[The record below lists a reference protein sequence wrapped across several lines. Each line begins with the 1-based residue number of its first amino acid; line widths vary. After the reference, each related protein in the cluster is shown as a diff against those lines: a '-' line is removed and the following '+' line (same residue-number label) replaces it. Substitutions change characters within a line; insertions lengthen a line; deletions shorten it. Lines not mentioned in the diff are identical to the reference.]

1 VTAPRFALALAMA
14 PLLLGACE
22 REEREPRPDQAAAP
36 SPEAVTMPTI
46 RPGSGAPPE
55 PSRMGEEYEQSAW
68 HVSEGKRLYTW
79 FNCNGCHGNAGGGGM
94 GPALMDDKW
103 IYGGDLQSIAAT
115 LLQGRPNGMPSWRGR
130 IPDEQIW
137 QIAAYVRSMGRY
149 VRQDVAPGRTDDMQT
164 GKSESRRPRLDRP
177 GSGDIPQSAQRPQ

>member
-1 VTAPRFALALAMA
+1 MWWRTVMVLSCLVIVGAALAFF
-14 PLLLGACE
+14 
-22 REEREPRPDQAAAP
+22 REERSLRPSSAAEAMRRDVTTLSTLTAGQP
-36 SPEAVTMPTI
+36 SS
-46 RPGSGAPPE
+46 PGSE
-55 PSRMGEEYEQSAW
+55 NTRYEQSGYDL
-68 HVSEGKRLYTW
+68 SEGKRLYRW
-79 FNCNGCHGNAGGGGM
+79 FNCNGCHANGGGDV

-103 IYGGDLQSIAAT
+103 IYGCDLQSIAAT